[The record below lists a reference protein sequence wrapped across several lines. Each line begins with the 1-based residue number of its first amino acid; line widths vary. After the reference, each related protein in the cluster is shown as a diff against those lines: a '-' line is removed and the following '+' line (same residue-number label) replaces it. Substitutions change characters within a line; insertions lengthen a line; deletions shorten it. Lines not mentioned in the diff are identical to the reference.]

1 MEKIR
6 DFEDQQ
12 AWRRGSLILLLVGN
26 RLHVH
31 SDGVRNGERDI
42 LNVEISPDGITLLAG
57 TPERFMQALLSL
69 TLEDPPAALAGIAT
83 KASAYFAGHPIGSR
97 SEIGT

>member
-31 SDGVRNGERDI
+31 SDGVHNGERDI
-42 LNVEISPDGITLLAG
+42 LNAEISPAGINLLAG
-57 TPERFMQALLSL
+57 TPERLMQALLSL
-69 TLEDPPAALAGIAT
+69 TLEEPPTALAGIAT
-83 KASAYFAGHPIGSR
+83 EASAYFAQHPVGSPD
-97 SEIGT
+97 G